1 MISLSENVDN
11 SDPDSDSNSDSSLPS
26 LHDVLR
32 PRKRSIADVKDIEDG
47 AQQKRS
53 RRQSRH
59 RRQTTAGRRESIEIA
74 ESPSRSDYTSDL
86 HNLGV
91 TTIMSGSRDKGDSR
105 KERTKLHKVHSGQGP
120 SSSTSKRQLDAER
133 RSYRDSQAE
142 DRGSQI
148 LTTDV
153 GEISVSVS
161 RDDFLGVYGR
171 RETCRG
177 PEYCCLIGTWLRP
190 EDGIPRNEIQK
201 YDRGVAQDRR
211 RRSLRKR
218 RYWSDRDA
226 DTEVFQE
233 VRRWKAG
240 LV

>member
-1 MISLSENVDN
+1 MISLSESVYN
-11 SDPDSDSNSDSSLPS
+11 SGPDSDTNSDSSLPS

-32 PRKRSIADVKDIEDG
+32 PRKRSVADVKDIEDG

-59 RRQTTAGRRESIEIA
+59 RRETTAGRRESFEIA
-74 ESPSRSDYTSDL
+74 ESPSRSDYT

-91 TTIMSGSRDKGDSR
+91 TTMMNGSQDKGDSK

-120 SSSTSKRQLDAER
+120 SSSISKRQLDAER

-153 GEISVSVS
+153 GEISASVS
-161 RDDFLGVYGR
+161 RNNFLGVYGQ
-171 RETCRG
+171 RETCQG
-177 PEYCCLIGTWLRP
+177 PEYSCLIGTWLRP
-190 EDGIPRNEIQK
+190 EDGIPQNQIQK
-201 YDRGVAQDRR
+201 YERGVAQSRR
-211 RRSLRKR
+211 RRSFRKR
-218 RYWSDRDA
+218 RSGSERDA
-226 DTEVFQE
+226 DTEVLHE

>member
-1 MISLSENVDN
+1 M
-11 SDPDSDSNSDSSLPS
+11 PS

-59 RRQTTAGRRESIEIA
+59 RRETTAGRRESFEIA

-91 TTIMSGSRDKGDSR
+91 TTMMKGSQDKGDSTT
-105 KERTKLHKVHSGQGP
+105 ERTQQHKVHSGQGP
-120 SSSTSKRQLDAER
+120 SSLTSEKQLDPER
-133 RSYRDSQAE
+133 RSYRDSQVE
-142 DRGSQI
+142 RRDSQI
-148 LTTDV
+148 RTIAI
-153 GEISVSVS
+153 GEISVKVS
-161 RDDFLGVYGR
+161 SGTLLGLYGQ
-171 RETCRG
+171 RETCQG

-190 EDGIPRNEIQK
+190 EDGIPQNQIQK
-201 YDRGVAQDRR
+201 YDRGVAQSHR

-218 RYWSDRDA
+218 RSGCERDA
-226 DTEVFQE
+226 DTEVLQK

-240 LV
+240 QV